1 MFTLKKITGLYS
13 KATLFNSDN
22 FNSFMWPFSCSLLMD
37 PLLSI
42 KILLRLFF
50 GKLHLASLGTLS
62 SENTTEWN
70 KAAGVMEG
78 SCRQKESVNSHC
90 PGWLK

>member
-1 MFTLKKITGLYS
+1 MFTLKKLLVSILKQHYL
-13 KATLFNSDN
+13 TLISSTRFT
-22 FNSFMWPFSCSLLMD
+22 WPFSCSLLMD

-62 SENTTEWN
+62 SENTSERN

-78 SCRQKESVNSHC
+78 RCRQKESVNSHC
-90 PGWLK
+90 LGWLK